1 MTSNE
6 EVTERWI
13 PSHLQFRIAYWSC
26 ESCRIINLKKQAM
39 QIMTFNKYS
48 VHCEPLFKEKYQKSK
63 IHLVSTAWNFR
74 IEPYETGCHI
84 TMRAI
89 SCEPCMQPVIT
100 LLFYNFDLNGSC
112 LSFETFND
120 NFPLNESCL
129 KSEFWNMKKIINVYL
144 HGKHNAIDFLAVT
157 MYNVAQINAIG
168 TPDIREFSKLKYTHH
183 HLTKSRFQPKYTFTV
198 IFKKQMHFSN
208 YREFVRNY
216 HSYQI
221 I

>member
-1 MTSNE
+1 MLCKSCGSHYNLPGHNNKATTMTSNE

-39 QIMTFNKYS
+39 QIMTFNRYS

-74 IEPYETGCHI
+74 IEPYETSCHI

-100 LLFYNFDLNGSC
+100 LLFYNFALNGSC

-120 NFPLNESCL
+120 NFPHVWSLSFETWK
-129 KSEFWNMKKIINVYL
+129 KSLMS
-144 HGKHNAIDFLAVT
+144 T
-157 MYNVAQINAIG
+157 C
-168 TPDIREFSKLKYTHH
+168 
-183 HLTKSRFQPKYTFTV
+183 TV
-198 IFKKQMHFSN
+198 NIMQ
-208 YREFVRNY
+208 
-216 HSYQI
+216 
-221 I
+221 